1 MLLKWGLECKQV
13 WTIHVNRRLEGVEVM
28 AKDDK
33 KKFSDFSNVRNQKNH
48 LIPEEFPEGPFGSS
62 INKNEP
68 VEGKSTPW
76 EDGQRRQS
84 AFVYPY
90 KELHEDL
97 PRQIDGAHP
106 IHDHPDDVTP
116 EQEE

>member
-1 MLLKWGLECKQV
+1 MDK
-13 WTIHVNRRLEGVEVM
+13 N
-28 AKDDK
+28 DK
-33 KKFSDFSNVRNQKNH
+33 KRFSDFSNVRNRKNL
-48 LIPEEFPEGPFGSS
+48 LIPEEFPEGSFGSD
-62 INKNEP
+62 IGQDEP
-68 VEGKSTPW
+68 VFSKSTPW
-76 EDGQRRQS
+76 EDGQRRLS

-97 PRQIDGAHP
+97 PRQISGAHP